1 MSAGRKNNS
10 PTKHWNTP
18 PKIVSAVKKF
28 FGRID
33 LDPCSNEHS
42 VVGARVSFG
51 PPHGLT
57 QDWFG
62 RVFCNPPY
70 GRNPE
75 DKTSLL
81 NWVNKAA
88 ETFLRRKSFSGLD
101 NEVIMLIPVATNTRH
116 FYKIFDS
123 AQSVCFLK
131 DSRLKFWMEGREDKK
146 GAPMACCL
154 VYWGLEGERFKR
166 EFEGLGKVV
175 FL

>member
-10 PTKHWNTP
+10 TTKHWNTP
-18 PKIVSAVKKF
+18 PKIVFAVKNF

-42 VVGARVSFG
+42 MVGAHVSFG
-51 PPHGLT
+51 PPLGLKE
-57 QDWFG
+57 DWFG

-88 ETFLRRKSFSGLD
+88 ETFLRGKSFSGLD

-116 FYKIFDS
+116 FYKIFET
-123 AQSVCFLK
+123 AQSICFLK
-131 DSRLKFWMEGREDKK
+131 DSRLKFWINGKEDKK

-154 VYWGLEGERFKR
+154 IYWGLKR
-166 EFEGLGKVV
+166 EKFKEMFEELGRVV

>member
-1 MSAGRKNNS
+1 MSAGRKSNS
-10 PTKHWNTP
+10 HVKNWNTP
-18 PKIVSAVKKF
+18 PKIVLAVKNF

-42 VVGARVSFG
+42 MVGAHISFG

-88 ETFLRRKSFSGLD
+88 ETYFRRK
-101 NEVIMLIPVATNTRH
+101 NEIIMLIPVATNTRH
-116 FYKIFDS
+116 FYRIFDS
-123 AQSVCFLK
+123 AECICFLK
-131 DSRLKFWMEGREDKK
+131 DSRLKFWIEGREDKK
-146 GAPMACCL
+146 GVPMACCL
-154 VYWGLEGERFKR
+154 VYFGNNREKFAQNFK
-166 EFEGLGKVV
+166 ELGRVV